1 MRAQL
6 RFDGRRVTVR
16 SRVGRDCTAQFGEL
30 RAIADALDDEVL
42 LRRQAG
48 LFRSPEGLP
57 YFERLRSRLR
67 ARAGGAVRAARVTPP
82 ATLITITAWRPGD
95 RREPDDL
102 LVSRRGD
109 GGQLRYAGGVR
120 FGLSPTDRARL
131 RSVLER
137 LERPRARRA
146 RGSAESNRCSRSTST
161 TTAVLGGPLRDAVL
175 RNVAVADELPA
186 SPT

>member
-1 MRAQL
+1 
-6 RFDGRRVTVR
+6 
-16 SRVGRDCTAQFGEL
+16 
-30 RAIADALDDEVL
+30 VL
-42 LRRQAG
+42 LRRRAG

-57 YFERLRSRLR
+57 DFERLRSRLR
-67 ARAGGAVRAARVTPP
+67 ARAGGAVRAARVT
-82 ATLITITAWRPGD
+82 
-95 RREPDDL
+95 L

-120 FGLSPTDRARL
+120 FGLSPSERARL

-137 LERPRARRA
+137 LELRRPAR
-146 RGSAESNRCSRSTST
+146 SRVRRLQPVV
-161 TTAVLGGPLRDAVL
+161 AVDVDYHGRPGGPLRDVVL